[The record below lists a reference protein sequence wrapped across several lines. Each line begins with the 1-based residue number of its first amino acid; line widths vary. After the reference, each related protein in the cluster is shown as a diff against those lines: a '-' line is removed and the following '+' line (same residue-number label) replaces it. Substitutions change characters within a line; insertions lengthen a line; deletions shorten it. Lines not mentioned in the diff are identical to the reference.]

1 MPDTIVSAWGK
12 IVQYMGFARRKSVD
26 ARPQL
31 GVYTTTHPH
40 LHVYNHSFVPD
51 LTDLFPQ
58 RFPQAKITQ
67 LHLLIGLFSPL
78 STLPIT
84 TTTNLKSKER

>member
-1 MPDTIVSAWGK
+1 MPNTILSAWGK
-12 IVQYMGFARRKSVD
+12 AVKYVGVARRKDVD
-26 ARPQL
+26 GRPQMR
-31 GVYTTTHPH
+31 VYTATEPRQ
-40 LHVYNHSFVPD
+40 HVYNHSFVPD

-58 RFPQAKITQ
+58 RFPQAKMTK
-67 LHLLIGLFSPL
+67 LHLLIGTFSPL

>member
-1 MPDTIVSAWGK
+1 MPSTILSAWGK
-12 IVQYMGFARRKSVD
+12 AVNYVGFARRKNVD
-26 ARPQL
+26 ERPQL
-31 GVYTTTHPH
+31 GVYATTRPH
-40 LHVYNHSFVPD
+40 QHVYNHSFVPD

-58 RFPQAKITQ
+58 RFPQAKMTK
-67 LHLLIGLFSPL
+67 LYLLTGLFSPL